1 MYYIYYIYSITSI
14 SSDYRELKIPIAP
27 RENAPWQMAITS
39 QKLRKDLKGTAQST
53 QTVKFSKKFALGME
67 KSSKGKV
74 STMQDF
80 A

>member
-1 MYYIYYIYSITSI
+1 
-14 SSDYRELKIPIAP
+14 
-27 RENAPWQMAITS
+27 MAITS

-74 STMQDF
+74 STVFQM
-80 A
+80 